1 MEVIGKLM
9 REVSSKIG
17 RRLTQLEV
25 SKACGVTQ
33 GHFSNVVLGK
43 QPASHDLLH
52 KISTYLSSVDSSR
65 TYTVE
70 DFIGENVATTKV
82 ARTVNQPAKPVT
94 PIKLGQDFV
103 SLPEVAAVP
112 GGRFEDISSNEVKEW
127 HLIPRSLVGSA
138 KIIVKAVGDSM
149 APMIQPDD
157 LLLVEEVESSAVK
170 TDDVVIVDI
179 DNELG
184 CKRIARNDEAV
195 VLLSDNPAHRPI
207 HVNGGQTVKVVG
219 RVVGLHR
226 KF

>member
-1 MEVIGKLM
+1 MEVIGRLM
-9 REVSSKIG
+9 RDVSSKIG

-112 GGRFEDISSNEVKEW
+112 CGRFEDISSNEVKEW
-127 HLIPRSLVGSA
+127 HLIPRSLVGEA

-149 APMIQPDD
+149 APGIQPDD
-157 LLLVEEVESSAVK
+157 LLLVE
-170 TDDVVIVDI
+170 
-179 DNELG
+179 
-184 CKRIARNDEAV
+184 
-195 VLLSDNPAHRPI
+195 
-207 HVNGGQTVKVVG
+207 
-219 RVVGLHR
+219 
-226 KF
+226 